1 MFTPA
6 TSTTTFIMRR
16 LHALLL
22 MSLLIAM
29 SSLALPNRAAAMPD
43 ETLRGE
49 IWSDINCDGIRQGD
63 EPLFT
68 GMIVYL
74 FAAGADGQ
82 IHTPDDQLIDQAGG
96 SGRMVFTL
104 GITDLD
110 YELDV
115 VLGARPLGYMPSPLN
130 VGADRTIDN
139 DLRSDW
145 SSAGFRF
152 SETETVSDI
161 DLGLCVNP
169 NMSTT
174 YLPLLAQ

>member
-1 MFTPA
+1 MSTPA
-6 TSTTTFIMRR
+6 TSTTFTLRR
-16 LHALLL
+16 LCILI
-22 MSLLIAM
+22 LLIAM
-29 SSLALPNRAAAMPD
+29 SSLALPNHALAMPE

-49 IWSDINCDGIRQGD
+49 IWSDTNCDGIHQGD
-63 EPLFT
+63 EPLFA

-82 IHTPDDQLIDQAGG
+82 IHTPDDQLIEQ
-96 SGRMVFTL
+96 SGTSGTMVYSL
-104 GITDLD
+104 GVSDLD
-110 YELDV
+110 YALNV
-115 VLGARPLGYMPSPLN
+115 VPLARPFGYVPSPLN
-130 VGADRTIDN
+130 AGSDRTIDN
-139 DLRSDW
+139 DLREDW

-152 SETETVSDI
+152 SKTETVSDI